1 MAFHPFEVNVPHLA
15 YAFLG
20 GFVVIVSLFSSFFFL
35 VLSVVRGF
43 GSGFYP
49 LSSFLPSIYHPPDL
63 SVFIAPSLF
72 FGTPLVLRHDDL
84 SVCRFVGLWRNSG
97 IPTCMVG
104 MSGRVILHSRSPM
117 AVAIAIASTIRRSFF
132 ASEQASRSK
141 QTEANRSKQTY
152 KQACRSNQASKQQV
166 ENAQLCR
173 ARGAST
179 PNRVVMVVFGGNHN
193 DDEDHG
199 S

>member
-141 QTEANRSKQTY
+141 QAEASKH
-152 KQACRSNQASKQQV
+152 KSKLAEASKQQV